1 MYFWIYGRVILNQ
14 PDQTNVSPFKR
25 MDGEPVFDE
34 AWQAQLLAMV
44 DASIAN
50 GTFTNVL
57 WSTTLGANLKA
68 AEARGMAD
76 DIDTYYAAALEAFET
91 LLAESTDI
99 STNAIDDKQ
108 QAWERAYLSTPHG
121 QPVVLKD

>member
-1 MYFWIYGRVILNQ
+1 LN
-14 PDQTNVSPFKR
+14 PPEQTSVTPFKR

-44 DASIAN
+44 DQMIVNSVFSNA
-50 GTFTNVL
+50 L
-57 WSTTLGANLKA
+57 WSDTLGQNLKA
-68 AEARGMAD
+68 AESRGEAD
-76 DIDTYYAAALEAFET
+76 DIDTYYAAVLSSFET
-91 LLAESTDI
+91 LLTQSSDVSKDTI
-99 STNAIDDKQ
+99 TDKQ